1 MRNPYK
7 TREGGATVTV
17 FAPYDCGNH
26 CPFCINKGEY
36 GDTSWFDQ
44 GKIEDSI
51 RLMDSI
57 TPYCDF
63 VFTGGEPLADR
74 RNLQRMIDLIPST
87 HRLFINTTL
96 PVFEGQTKEDLIEF
110 TERNK
115 DKLTCINI
123 SRHLQHYVTE
133 TPDSY
138 LAELKCPVRVNCVL
152 YKDYPAEKLPDYLDR
167 WTGYGIPVQ
176 FRFDY
181 TATTPENLYDQEHDP
196 ILADLHKIAA
206 YTGLDG
212 CRMRC
217 GFHFDYN
224 GLELTYHKTLPY
236 STIVETDPADGVTYD
251 ILYDIIIKQ
260 NGEIRS
266 DWDDTKL
273 DVDAYRN
280 VKFEPYDLHI
290 IEGDLKHTTF

>member
-1 MRNPYK
+1 MNNPYK

-36 GDTSWFDQ
+36 ADTSWFDQ
-44 GKIEDSI
+44 SKIEESI
-51 RLMDSI
+51 KVMDEI

-63 VFTGGEPLADR
+63 VFTGGEPLANR
-74 RNLQRMIDLIPST
+74 QMLQKMIDLIPST

-96 PVFEGQTKEDLIEF
+96 PVFDGQSEEDLIEF
-110 TERNK
+110 TEHNK

-152 YKDYPAEKLPDYLDR
+152 YKNYPAEQLPEYLDR
-167 WTGYGIPVQ
+167 WIDYNIPVQ

-181 TATTPENLYDQEHDP
+181 TATTPENLYDREHDP
-196 ILADLHKIAA
+196 ILADLNKIAD

-217 GFHFDYN
+217 GFHFDYH

-236 STIVETDPADGVTYD
+236 STIVETDPEDGKTYD

>member
-1 MRNPYK
+1 MNNPYK

-36 GDTSWFDQ
+36 ADTSWFDQ
-44 GKIEDSI
+44 SKIEESI
-51 RLMDSI
+51 KVMDEI

-63 VFTGGEPLADR
+63 VFTGGEPLANR
-74 RNLQRMIDLIPST
+74 QMLQRMIDLIPNT

-96 PVFEGQTKEDLIEF
+96 PVFDGQSEEDLIEF
-110 TERNK
+110 TEHNK

-152 YKDYPAEKLPDYLDR
+152 YKNYPAEQLPEYLDR
-167 WTGYGIPVQ
+167 WIDYNIPVQ

-181 TATTPENLYDQEHDP
+181 TATTPENLYDREHDP
-196 ILADLHKIAA
+196 ILADLNKIAD

-217 GFHFDYN
+217 GFHFDYH

-236 STIVETDPADGVTYD
+236 STVVETDPEDGKTYD

>member
-1 MRNPYK
+1 MNNPYK

-36 GDTSWFDQ
+36 ADTSWFDQ
-44 GKIEDSI
+44 SKIEESI
-51 RLMDSI
+51 KVMDEI

-63 VFTGGEPLADR
+63 VFTGGEPLANR
-74 RNLQRMIDLIPST
+74 QMLQRMIDLIPNT

-96 PVFEGQTKEDLIEF
+96 PVFDGQSEEDLIEF
-110 TERNK
+110 TEHNK

-152 YKDYPAEKLPDYLDR
+152 YKNYPAEQLPEYLDR
-167 WTGYGIPVQ
+167 WIDYNIPVQ

-181 TATTPENLYDQEHDP
+181 TATTPENLYDREHDP
-196 ILADLHKIAA
+196 ILADLNKIAD

-217 GFHFDYN
+217 GFHFDYH

-236 STIVETDPADGVTYD
+236 STIVETDPEDGKTYN